1 MKNFGLI
8 KTIYE
13 DLMVDALVTESKLN
27 KSLYNKFVNR
37 LKSNKIMKTQFEVYN
52 LLEEINESV
61 NEDNLNFYIK
71 ECISLLDGI
80 SRDEIIKEN
89 LKTFKPILENFPEL
103 EFKDYPEKNL
113 HESIAEL
120 IFTKKNS
127 KTINSLIKHTN
138 VIKESLLSNK
148 NLIKEKEENVKIIPN
163 STLTKLMVEK
173 FKEKYSS
180 FNQIEAVTFM
190 SLIKEEPLLKEETF
204 KFVLKECIARVNVK
218 IETEP
223 SLKETLLKVK
233 EKLLTDNFLEEN
245 YKTDILKLVDL
256 FNDLE

>member
-120 IFTKKNS
+120 IFTKK
-127 KTINSLIKHTN
+127 K
-138 VIKESLLSNK
+138 
-148 NLIKEKEENVKIIPN
+148 
-163 STLTKLMVEK
+163 
-173 FKEKYSS
+173 
-180 FNQIEAVTFM
+180 
-190 SLIKEEPLLKEETF
+190 
-204 KFVLKECIARVNVK
+204 
-218 IETEP
+218 
-223 SLKETLLKVK
+223 
-233 EKLLTDNFLEEN
+233 
-245 YKTDILKLVDL
+245 
-256 FNDLE
+256 

>member
-204 KFVLKECIARVNVK
+204 NFVLKECIARVNVK

>member
-1 MKNFGLI
+1 M
-8 KTIYE
+8 
-13 DLMVDALVTESKLN
+13 
-27 KSLYNKFVNR
+27 
-37 LKSNKIMKTQFEVYN
+37 
-52 LLEEINESV
+52 
-61 NEDNLNFYIK
+61 
-71 ECISLLDGI
+71 
-80 SRDEIIKEN
+80 
-89 LKTFKPILENFPEL
+89 
-103 EFKDYPEKNL
+103 
-113 HESIAEL
+113 
-120 IFTKKNS
+120 
-127 KTINSLIKHTN
+127 IKHTN

-180 FNQIEAVTFM
+180 FNQVEAVTFM